1 MKRSQFTFYRSFYEA
16 LRTLPKSARLAAYE
30 AITAYALDGEAPEL
44 HGAAATAFLLV
55 KPVLDSARAK
65 AKAGKLGADAL
76 QANRRQTAGAA
87 PAEPGQSSGEGEKE
101 TEAEKEKKKEIESEA
116 EGEKEGQR
124 PLSPPAREQ
133 EGPDF
138 ETVRR
143 EARQRGCEE
152 LARPFFDYYA
162 AAGWRDREGR
172 PVRSWKQK
180 LVLWQER
187 ESKGGFSGPRRAA
200 PVVRESPDAP
210 RKDMDRMERYLRK
223 LREAE
228 DAEAG

>member
-1 MKRSQFTFYRSFYEA
+1 MKRDQFTFYRSFYEA

-30 AITAYALDGEAPEL
+30 GITAYALDGEAPEL

-76 QANRRQTAGAA
+76 QANRRQRAGNA
-87 PAEPGQSSGEGEKE
+87 PVEPGQSSGEGERE
-101 TEAEKEKKKEIESEA
+101 NEAEKETEIEPQA
-116 EGEKEGQR
+116 EREKEGQR
-124 PLSPPAREQ
+124 PMSPPAPEQ

-143 EARQRGCEE
+143 EAKKRGCEE

-200 PVVRESPDAP
+200 PVVRESPNAP

-223 LREAE
+223 LRET
-228 DAEAG
+228 EAGEDG